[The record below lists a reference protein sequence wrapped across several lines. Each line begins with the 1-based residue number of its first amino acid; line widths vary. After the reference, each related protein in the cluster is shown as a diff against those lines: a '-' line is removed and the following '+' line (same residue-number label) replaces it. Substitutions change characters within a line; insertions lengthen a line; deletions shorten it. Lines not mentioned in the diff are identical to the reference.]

1 VEVLTN
7 LGLAARLGL
16 LISAA
21 PLGMGL
27 AFALWP
33 SERKLA
39 LMRPLS
45 TAGTFAAISTLLL
58 QLANAL
64 IGLSRAATVDVSFL
78 QRAAIGLA
86 ESMLAVFL
94 AFACLTAGWLFVA
107 LGMRKQ
113 A

>member
-1 VEVLTN
+1 MEVLTN

-21 PLGMGL
+21 PLAMGL

-45 TAGTFAAISTLLL
+45 MAGTFAAIGTLLL
-58 QLANAL
+58 NLANAL
-64 IGLSRAATVDVSFL
+64 IGLSRAATVDVSFF
-78 QRAAIGLA
+78 QRAAVGLA
-86 ESMLAVFL
+86 ESMVVAFL
-94 AFACLTAGWLFVA
+94 AFACLAAGWLFVA
-107 LGMRKQ
+107 FGMRKLP
-113 A
+113 

>member
-1 VEVLTN
+1 MEVLTN

-21 PLGMGL
+21 PLAMGL

-45 TAGTFAAISTLLL
+45 MAGTFAAIGTFLLN
-58 QLANAL
+58 LANAL
-64 IGLSRAATVDVSFL
+64 IGLSRAATVDVSFF
-78 QRAAIGLA
+78 QRAAVGLA
-86 ESMLAVFL
+86 ESTVAAFL
-94 AFACLTAGWLFVA
+94 AFACLAAGWLFVA
-107 LGMRKQ
+107 FGMRKLT
-113 A
+113 

>member
-21 PLGMGL
+21 PLAMGL

-39 LMRPLS
+39 LIRPLS
-45 TAGTFAAISTLLL
+45 MAGTFAAIGTLLL
-58 QLANAL
+58 NLANAL
-64 IGLSRAATVDVSFL
+64 IGLSRAATVDVVFF
-78 QRAAIGLA
+78 QRAAVGLA
-86 ESMLAVFL
+86 ESMVVAFL
-94 AFACLTAGWLFVA
+94 AFGFLTAGWLCVA

-113 A
+113 G